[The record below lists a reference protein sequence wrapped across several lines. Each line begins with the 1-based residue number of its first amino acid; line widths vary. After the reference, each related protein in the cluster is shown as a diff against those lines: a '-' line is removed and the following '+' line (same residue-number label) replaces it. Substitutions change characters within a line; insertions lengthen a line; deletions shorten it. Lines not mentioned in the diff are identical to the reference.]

1 MNKKVLVV
9 DDQEGIRKVLDIF
22 LSDLGYRVYTA
33 ENADTGWEIF
43 KTQNPSIVLTD
54 IKMPGKD
61 GIEILRDIKAE
72 NPDTE
77 VIMIT
82 GHGDMDLAIK
92 SLKYEAT
99 DFITKPINNDVLEIA
114 LKRAHEKISM
124 RHKIKEHTEN
134 LERLVQEKSAKL
146 VEAERQ
152 LATIQVVEGL
162 SSAMQNI
169 IEDFQGGIRYFNEMP
184 CFVSIH
190 DRNLNIVAVN
200 QLYRDRLGDKTG
212 SSSWEIYPDYAG
224 EKDRCPVGRT
234 FTQGKGLRSKETI
247 LCLDGK
253 GLPVIVHTAPI
264 CSSGEETEL
273 VIEISADVTEMRRLQ
288 EELRETQK
296 RYQQLFD
303 EAPCYICVID
313 GGYNIVAANRLFM
326 EDFGDKTG
334 QHCYEVYKHRTDPCP
349 ECVVKKTFEDGRSYQ
364 IETVVTSKGGEQINV
379 LIWTAPIRDA
389 KGQIIQVMEMSTNI
403 TQVRKLQDHLTSL
416 GLLIGSISHGVKG
429 LLTGLDGGMY
439 RVDTG
444 IAKNDRER
452 LEAGWRVVKD
462 MVERIRNMVLDIL
475 YYAKKRDLKWERV
488 DVLRFAEDV
497 ALIIEAKANS
507 HQIEIVRDFEESV
520 GEFEIDPGVV
530 SPALVN
536 ILENAIDACT
546 NDLSGK
552 THKIIFGVK
561 AVKDDIHFDV
571 RDNGLGMDPETMKNI
586 FSLFFSSKGSQGTGL
601 GLFISKQVVE
611 QHGGS
616 ISVDAVSGEGSHFVI
631 KMPKA
636 LPDTARSS

>member
-1 MNKKVLVV
+1 MNEKVLVV

-22 LSDLGYRVYTA
+22 LTDLGYRVFTA
-33 ENADTGWEIF
+33 ENADTGWHIF
-43 KTQNPSIVLTD
+43 TTEKPSIVLTD
-54 IKMPGKD
+54 IKMPGRG
-61 GIEILRDIKAE
+61 GIDILRDIKSE

-82 GHGDMDLAIK
+82 GHGDMGLAIQ

-99 DFITKPINNDVLEIA
+99 DFITKPINNDVLEAA
-114 LKRAHEKISM
+114 LKRACEKISM
-124 RHKIKEHTEN
+124 RHQIKEYTEN
-134 LERLVQEKSAKL
+134 LESLVQEKSAQL
-146 VEAERQ
+146 IEAERQ
-152 LATIQVVEGL
+152 LAAIQVVEGL
-162 SSAMQNI
+162 SSAMQNMV
-169 IEDFQGGIRYFNEMP
+169 EDFQSGIRYFNELP

-190 DRNLNIVAVN
+190 DRNLKIVAVN
-200 QLYRDRLGDKTG
+200 QLYRNRLGDKSG
-212 SSSWEIYPDYAG
+212 ASSWEIYPEYTK
-224 EKDRCPVGRT
+224 EKHRCPVART
-234 FTQGKGLRSKETI
+234 FDQGTGLRSKEI
-247 LCLDGK
+247 IACADGK
-253 GLPVIVHTAPI
+253 GLPVMVHTAPI
-264 CSSGEETEL
+264 RSTGKDTEL
-273 VIEISADVTEMRRLQ
+273 VIEISADVGEIRRLQ
-288 EELRETQK
+288 DELRETQK

-313 GGYNIVAANRLFM
+313 RNYSIVAANKLFL
-326 EDFGDKTG
+326 EDFGEKTG
-334 QHCYEVYKHRTDPCP
+334 QRCYEVYKHRTNPCP

-364 IETVVTSKGGEQINV
+364 IETVVTSKSGEQINV

-389 KGQIIQVMEMSTNI
+389 KGQITQVMEMSTNI
-403 TQVRKLQDHLTSL
+403 TQVRQLQDHLTSL

-444 IAKNDRER
+444 IAKNDRQR
-452 LEAGWRVVKD
+452 LEAGWQVVKD

-497 ALIIEAKANS
+497 ASIIEAKAES
-507 HQIEIVRDFEESV
+507 HQVKIIREFVDSV

-536 ILENAIDACT
+536 ILENAIDACA
-546 NDLSGK
+546 NDPSEK
-552 THKIIFGVK
+552 THEVIFGVK
-561 AVKDDIHFDV
+561 AVQDHIHFDV
-571 RDNGLGMDPETMKNI
+571 IDNGPGMDQETLDNI
-586 FSLFFSSKGSQGTGL
+586 FSLFFSSKGNQGTGL

-611 QHGGS
+611 QHGGA
-616 ISVDAVSGEGSHFVI
+616 ITVDATAGKGSHFSI

-636 LPDTARSS
+636 RMP